1 MKPIGR
7 RNTTIFLTAL
17 ILVSSMSAL
26 IWGFRPRNFALS
38 RGLASGSLGK
48 TASRHSHSSSKQLG
62 STPASKT
69 VQDAISANHVMV
81 FSKTYCPYCSRAK
94 DALYGLKANGMEVYE
109 LDVRKD
115 GDELQA
121 ALLALTGQRTV
132 PNIFIG
138 GKHVGGCDTTLA
150 KIADGSLQ
158 KMLK

>member
-26 IWGFRPRNFALS
+26 IWGFPRAALSS
-38 RGLASGSLGK
+38 RGLATGSLGK

>member
-1 MKPIGR
+1 
-7 RNTTIFLTAL
+7 
-17 ILVSSMSAL
+17 MSAL
-26 IWGFRPRNFALS
+26 IWGFPRNAAL
-38 RGLASGSLGK
+38 GLRLATGSLGKGK
-48 TASRHSHSSSKQLG
+48 TASRHSHSYGSSKQLG
-62 STPASKT
+62 STLASKT
-69 VQDAISANHVMV
+69 VQDAIAANHVMV

-94 DALYGLKANGMEVYE
+94 DALYGLKATGMEVYE